1 MRERARRN
9 KGLDHPE
16 AMKTPTIKGYIP
28 VRIELPPIILGRSDD
43 VDRQQH
49 QRHYTFTS
57 FIYVKEHAPN
67 TSRTAA
73 VAEDGDSTATTR
85 RTLFIANCP
94 ANGPLPTDAYL
105 RAIFESSFD
114 ADIVRVTVIQ
124 DHTRH
129 RHNTSITAA
138 GTATPNDV
146 FFRQQQTSAAG
157 LDDYDICAP
166 SRRREGDGKFA
177 HVVFA
182 TSNEMK
188 RVMKKLAVVN
198 ISERPLRLEDAVLHR
213 LLSVERTK
221 DDDDNNDEGR
231 LRGIHAV
238 VARAHNKAGR
248 RNMSRRDLMRLCN
261 DVMTSYERDEEGMI
275 NEAKMAKDRPDED
288 GFVTVTYNK
297 KKTSTSSSS
306 VTMMTATSSI
316 GLEEDGIGVGD
327 GGGRRRGGGGRDMG
341 DGPSS
346 KRNRKR
352 KSNNNI
358 ISGADEL
365 TDFYRYQ
372 MKHTRKVEV
381 QELKKRFEEDLAR
394 VRKMKEE
401 RAYRPF

>member
-1 MRERARRN
+1 
-9 KGLDHPE
+9 
-16 AMKTPTIKGYIP
+16 MKTPTKASTIKGYIP

-43 VDRQQH
+43 VDRLRR
-49 QRHYTFTS
+49 RHAFTS

-67 TSRTAA
+67 TSQHSA
-73 VAEDGDSTATTR
+73 DGGDSTAT
-85 RTLFIANCP
+85 RTLFVANCP
-94 ANGPLPTDAYL
+94 ANGPMSTDVYL

-114 ADIVRVTVIQ
+114 ANIVRVTVVR
-124 DHTRH
+124 DRMRSH
-129 RHNTSITAA
+129 RHHRASMTAAA

-146 FFRQQQTSAAG
+146 FFRQRTAAG
-157 LDDYDICAP
+157 LDDDDDDYVCAHG
-166 SRRREGDGKFA
+166 RREGDGKFA

-188 RVMKKLAVVN
+188 RVMKKLAVVVN
-198 ISERPLRLEDAVLHR
+198 GERPLRLEDGAIHR
-213 LLSVERTK
+213 LLSVGTNVDN
-221 DDDDNNDEGR
+221 DDDDDDEGR

-238 VARAHNKAGR
+238 VARARYEAGR
-248 RNMSRRDLMRLCN
+248 RDMSRRELMRLCN
-261 DVMTSYERDEEGMI
+261 DVVTSYERDEEGMI
-275 NEAKMAKDRPDED
+275 NEARMAKDRPDED

-297 KKTSTSSSS
+297 KKTSTS
-306 VTMMTATSSI
+306 VTMMTAATSSI
-316 GLEEDGIGVGD
+316 GLEEDGICGVGD
-327 GGGRRRGGGGRDMG
+327 GGGRRRGGGGRDMMG
-341 DGPSS
+341 DGSSS

-372 MKHTRKVEV
+372 MKHTHKVEV
-381 QELKKRFEEDLAR
+381 QELKKRFEEDLLR

>member
-1 MRERARRN
+1 
-9 KGLDHPE
+9 
-16 AMKTPTIKGYIP
+16 MKTPTMKASTIKGYIP

-43 VDRQQH
+43 VDRQH
-49 QRHYTFTS
+49 RRHTFTS

-67 TSRTAA
+67 TPLQRSAA
-73 VAEDGDSTATTR
+73 ADDDDGGDSTAT
-85 RTLFIANCP
+85 RTLFVANCP
-94 ANGPLPTDAYL
+94 ANGPMSTDAYL
-105 RAIFESSFD
+105 RAIFESTFD
-114 ADIVRVTVIQ
+114 ANIVRVTVVR
-124 DHTRH
+124 DRMRH
-129 RHNTSITAA
+129 RHHHHASMTASMTGTAA
-138 GTATPNDV
+138 PNDV
-146 FFRQQQTSAAG
+146 FFRQETSAAG
-157 LDDYDICAP
+157 LDDDDVCAHG
-166 SRRREGDGKFA
+166 RRRGDGKFA

-188 RVMKKLAVVN
+188 RVVKKLVVVN
-198 ISERPLRLEDAVLHR
+198 GERPLRLEDGVIHR
-213 LLSVERTK
+213 LLSVGRTK
-221 DDDDNNDEGR
+221 VDDDDNNDEGR

-248 RNMSRRDLMRLCN
+248 HMSRRDLMRLCN

-275 NEAKMAKDRPDED
+275 NEAKLAKDRPDDD

-297 KKTSTSSSS
+297 KKTSTSSSM
-306 VTMMTATSSI
+306 TMMTATSSI
-316 GLEEDGIGVGD
+316 GLEEDGIGGG
-327 GGGRRRGGGGRDMG
+327 GGGRQRGGGGRGMG
-341 DGPSS
+341 DDGSS

-381 QELKKRFEEDLAR
+381 QELKKRFEEDLLR